1 MKKLFSAICTV
12 LAACTLF
19 ASCGSK
25 APADFKEFKKVVD
38 ARQETATA
46 FTDCVSVSWAGKTPN
61 GITCTSGIE
70 PLQIS
75 TFDEFDEYQ
84 EYLIED
90 YDLYSGA
97 DKHALD
103 IIQKWGSL
111 YKGIRCWVSDEEE
124 NYEEVAIPVMT
135 LLENGYKDD
144 NSNRYFFFEGFV
156 RDEIARDKI
165 GDVSYGTWESG
176 ARIEIVGSGGWGSF
190 GAKRYILFYD
200 TENLLEFII
209 WYDAAANGD
218 QISKL
223 EFHWTK
229 E

>member
-1 MKKLFSAICTV
+1 MKKSIGVFCVT
-12 LAACTLF
+12 LAACLCF
-19 ASCGSK
+19 GGCGSK
-25 APADFKEFKKVVD
+25 APSDFKEFKEIVEK
-38 ARQETATA
+38 RQETATA
-46 FTDCVSVSWAGKTPN
+46 FTDCVSVTWAGETPN
-61 GITCTSGIE
+61 GITCTSGLA

-75 TFDEFDEYQ
+75 TFNEFDEYQ

-103 IIQKWGSL
+103 LIQKWGSL
-111 YKGIRCWVSDEEE
+111 YKGQRCWVSDEAE
-124 NYEEVAIPVMT
+124 NYEEVSIPVMT
-135 LLENGYKDD
+135 MLENCYKND

-156 RDEIARDKI
+156 RDEIANSKV

-176 ARIEIVGSGGWGSF
+176 SRIEIVGSGGWGSY

-200 TENLLEFII
+200 TENLLEFVI

-223 EFHWTK
+223 EFNWTK